1 MRYAALVQLSDPSY
15 CHYRITDVSFI
26 VWLQAGGLAELVML
40 LSPAFAE
47 EVSGSAAWAIHH
59 GVYLNQQSQSLVAE
73 AGGLSLLVH
82 HLSAATV
89 QLQTN
94 ALLALA
100 STLESHVQNQ
110 KWCREN
116 GVLDVLEQ
124 VEADD
129 GDDMSTDA
137 RLALRNIMDELA

>member
-1 MRYAALVQLSDPSY
+1 MPARVTHVP
-15 CHYRITDVSFI
+15 FI
-26 VWLQAGGLAELVML
+26 VSWLQSGGLAELVLL

-47 EVSGSAAWAIHH
+47 EVNGSAAWAIHH

-73 AGGLSLLVH
+73 AGGLSLLVQ
-82 HLSAATV
+82 HLSAATI

-100 STLESHVQNQ
+100 STVESHAQNQ
-110 KWCREN
+110 NWCREN
-116 GVLDVLEQ
+116 GVVDVLQQ

-129 GDDMSTDA
+129 GDDMSEDA
-137 RLALRNIMDELA
+137 KRALRTIMDELA